1 MHVCHRSDARLLC
14 RVDHSGRNCRTR
26 DDVTAAMVT
35 SPESGGAQVKKAQR
49 TNWRT
54 KMKAR
59 RTVDDASD
67 LMCDIRRTFRI
78 KNFFRKK
85 NLSIRII
92 NY

>member
-26 DDVTAAMVT
+26 DDVAAAMVT

-54 KMKAR
+54 KMKAGGK
-59 RTVDDASD
+59 VGDASKVR
-67 LMCDIRRTFRI
+67 CDIRRTLCKKKLFAQ
-78 KNFFRKK
+78 K
-85 NLSIRII
+85 NLSTRII